1 MPPASTAADDE
12 WKASPRASRK
22 DDDAL
27 WARFRAAQ
35 DVFFTN
41 RQAANDEIDQE
52 YGANLVVKEA
62 LLVEANEL
70 LPIKD
75 LAAAKK
81 SLQSIR
87 DRWEEAG
94 KVPRADMGRIEA
106 GLRKVED
113 AVRHAEDENWK
124 RPTRRRRRAPTA
136 PSPSSRPLLPASRK
150 IWPRRRRPAT
160 SARSRP
166 PGKPSRHA
174 RPGWSSSSAQRANSP
189 RHAASKTPVQAPFRL
204 ST

>member
-1 MPPASTAADDE
+1 M
-12 WKASPRASRK
+12 
-22 DDDAL
+22 
-27 WARFRAAQ
+27 
-35 DVFFTN
+35 
-41 RQAANDEIDQE
+41 
-52 YGANLVVKEA
+52 KEA

-81 SLQSIR
+81 ALQSIR

-124 RPTRRRRRAPTA
+124 RSNPETKARTNSALSQLESA
-136 PSPSSRPLLPASRK
+136 IAGLKDDLAKAEKAGDERK
-150 IWPRRRRPAT
+150 IKAAKEALEARQAWLEQLER
-160 SARSRP
+160 SASE
-166 PGKPSRHA
+166 
-174 RPGWSSSSAQRANSP
+174 
-189 RHAASKTPVQAPFRL
+189 L
-204 ST
+204 S

>member
-1 MPPASTAADDE
+1 MDQ

-35 DVFFTN
+35 DVFFTH

-62 LLVEANEL
+62 LLAEANEL
-70 LPIKD
+70 LPITD

-81 SLQSIR
+81 ALQSIR

-94 KVPRADMGRIEA
+94 KVPRADMGRVEA

-124 RPTRRRRRAPTA
+124 RSNPETKARTNSALSQLESAIAGLRDDLAKA
-136 PSPSSRPLLPASRK
+136 EKAGDERK
-150 IWPRRRRPAT
+150 IKAAREALEAREAWLEQLEK
-160 SARSRP
+160 SASE
-166 PGKPSRHA
+166 
-174 RPGWSSSSAQRANSP
+174 
-189 RHAASKTPVQAPFRL
+189 L
-204 ST
+204 S